1 MYEDNEKAVLLQ
13 TVKATAFNL
22 LNRDKQMDLQVVFD
36 CGSQCSYVTDRV
48 SRTLAFEPYGR
59 RTMSIAAFGAKETR
73 QEECAI
79 VAIGMMTRH
88 GPDMELSLLCS
99 LYLLTTVK
107 SFRLLSK

>member
-48 SRTLAFEPYGR
+48 SRTLALEPHGR

-73 QEECAI
+73 RVCHCCNRNDDSAWP
-79 VAIGMMTRH
+79 RH
-88 GPDMELSLLCS
+88 GVVITLFPLSVHHCQIL
-99 LYLLTTVK
+99 
-107 SFRLLSK
+107 